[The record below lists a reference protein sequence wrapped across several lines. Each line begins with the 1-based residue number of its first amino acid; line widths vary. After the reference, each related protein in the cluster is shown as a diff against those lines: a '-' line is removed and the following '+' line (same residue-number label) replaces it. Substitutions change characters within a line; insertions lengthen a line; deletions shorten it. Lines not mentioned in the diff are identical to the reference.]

1 MKNEMR
7 SRNIFLNWTW
17 NEVYGLCGWLKPN
30 WLMMIKIF
38 LFFLFVWSMKGLIFS
53 GDHCQTFSPLQIS
66 DSPRATWLMMITT
79 FVMKELNCIN
89 PFQASVSF
97 FTPFEMSK
105 NFWSSNAVR
114 GYRMVRNWAEM
125 SYSMLAVPVL
135 H

>member
-1 MKNEMR
+1 
-7 SRNIFLNWTW
+7 
-17 NEVYGLCGWLKPN
+17 
-30 WLMMIKIF
+30 
-38 LFFLFVWSMKGLIFS
+38 
-53 GDHCQTFSPLQIS
+53 
-66 DSPRATWLMMITT
+66 
-79 FVMKELNCIN
+79 MKELNCIN

-97 FTPFEMSK
+97 FTPFEMSE